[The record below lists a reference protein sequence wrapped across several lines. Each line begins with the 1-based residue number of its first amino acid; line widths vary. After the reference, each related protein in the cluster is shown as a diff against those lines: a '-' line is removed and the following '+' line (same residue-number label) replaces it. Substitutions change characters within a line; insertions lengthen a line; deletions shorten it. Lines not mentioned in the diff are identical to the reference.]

1 MRSKEELIDMIQS
14 TITSNGARNITGSI
28 LQEVLL
34 EIVDSMGSAG
44 SGGGGGASAALV
56 FIDINGTTETCTA
69 AQIQN
74 NATVFASI
82 KTATLNGTC
91 IPAVYLGTMM
101 EKENSYVSQYIAPMM
116 VMYTPETSEYPEMV
130 AMIATGSSSEGQY
143 IMLLPDGTVANLIA

>member
-14 TITSNGARNITGSI
+14 TITSNGARNISGSI

-56 FIDINGTTETCTA
+56 FIDSNGTTETCTA
-69 AQIQN
+69 TQIQN
-74 NATVFASI
+74 NATVFALI

-101 EKENSYVSQYIAPMM
+101 EKENSYMSQYIASTM
-116 VMYTPETSEYPEMV
+116 VMYTPESSEYPEMV
-130 AMIATGSSSEGQY
+130 VIMAPNQSDVNFMI
-143 IMLLPDGTVANLIA
+143 LLPDGTVSTESL

>member
-1 MRSKEELIDMIQS
+1 MRTKEELKEMIQA

-56 FIDINGTTETCTA
+56 FIDTNGTTETCTA
-69 AQIQN
+69 DQIQN
-74 NATVFASI
+74 NATVFTSI

-91 IPAVYLGTMM
+91 IPAVYVGMIS
-101 EKENSYVSQYIAPMM
+101 EKGNSYAAQYM
-116 VMYTPETSEYPEMV
+116 VPIILMYTPESSEYPEMV
-130 AMIATGSSSEGQY
+130 VMMGSSTSSEQLM
-143 IMLLPDGTVANLIA
+143 MLLPDGTVVQESL